1 MTFPHIKLKT
11 TNFTVTPQVEEL
23 LEQKLEPLGKFID
36 DRVET
41 LCEVELEKVAE
52 HQSGKIFRA
61 EVNLHID
68 GKLFRAEATEEQIE
82 QSIDIVRNEL
92 KTELQRA
99 QEKRISLER
108 EGGRILK
115 QMIQSEEV

>member
-52 HQSGKIFRA
+52 HQSGKYFEQRLIYTSMENCF
-61 EVNLHID
+61 EP
-68 GKLFRAEATEEQIE
+68 KL
-82 QSIDIVRNEL
+82 L
-92 KTELQRA
+92 KSKLSNQ
-99 QEKRISLER
+99 
-108 EGGRILK
+108 
-115 QMIQSEEV
+115 